1 MKILIVAD
9 WYSENMGYAENF
21 LPKALGKLNHEV
33 HLVTSNLQVY
43 ATLPDYDNLY
53 KEKLGDRKTEIG
65 VFKSEY
71 FTLHRNPSKIN
82 RFGIV
87 ILGLEKKLKEINP
100 DVTYCFEINSF
111 STATIVKFKK
121 KYNYHVFCESRIH
134 SSVFIPPKS
143 LFDKAKFWT
152 RNKIF
157 NLNMVAK
164 EVDKF
169 YPIAPDVYSNITKY
183 FGIPPDKCELASLAV
198 ETDIFT
204 PVKNAVKVS
213 MFRKKLEFDV
223 EDIVCVYTGRF
234 TQDKG
239 PLVFAKAIEFLH
251 NQGYKN
257 IKGLFV
263 GQGEDDYQN
272 EIECCT
278 GCRIIPFVKPNKLP
292 NIYHSSDIGVWPLQ
306 ESTSQLDAMACGL
319 PIIVNDKLED
329 NSRFEGNGLVFK
341 QNDFQDLAEKI
352 LFLSDK
358 NKRVAMGKVGSD
370 KILNYYSWDY
380 LAKQK
385 IRDFDFALYSK

>member
-9 WYSENMGYAENF
+9 WYSENMGYAENY
-21 LPKALGKLNHEV
+21 LPKSLGKLNHEV
-33 HLVTSNLQVY
+33 HLVSSNLQVY

-65 VFKSEY
+65 VFRGEY
-71 FTLHRNPSKIN
+71 FTLHRNPSNVN
-82 RFGIV
+82 RFGVV
-87 ILGLEKKLKEINP
+87 ILGLEKKIKEINP
-100 DVTYCFEINSF
+100 DITYCFEINSF

-121 KYNYHVFCESRIH
+121 KYNYYVFCESRMH
-134 SSVFIPPKS
+134 SSVFIPPK
-143 LFDKAKFWT
+143 LLVDKAKFWT

-157 NLNMVAK
+157 NLNLVAK

-204 PVKNAVKVS
+204 PVKDVERVS
-213 MFRKKLEFDV
+213 TFRNELGFDV

-239 PLVFAKAIEFLH
+239 PLLLAKAIDFLQ
-251 NQGYKN
+251 NRGYEN

-272 EIECCT
+272 KIEYCK
-278 GCRIIPFVKPNKLP
+278 GCRILPFVQPNNLP

-329 NSRFEGNGLVFK
+329 KSRVEGNGLVYK
-341 QNDFQDLAEKI
+341 QNDFEDLAQKI
-352 LFLSDK
+352 LLLLDFDK
-358 NKRVAMGKVGSD
+358 RFAMGKIGSD
-370 KILNYYSWDY
+370 KVSKYFSWDY
-380 LAKQK
+380 LAKK
-385 IRDFDFALYSK
+385 KVKDFELVLYSR